1 LDVVQDVNH
10 HLPAEVT
17 LAGQIGGVEER
28 KQIDVFSV
36 EDPEGVVPAG
46 RFVS

>member
-1 LDVVQDVNH
+1 VNH

-17 LAGQIGGVEER
+17 FAGQVGGVKER
-28 KQIDVFSV
+28 KQLDVFAV

-46 RFVS
+46 QFVS